1 MTIFISTP
9 TCRAWFDNIAECAI
23 ALGSKWLC
31 TRQAALYLNL
41 SYRTLEKLRFTRSDP
56 ASEKFR
62 ESQESP
68 HA

>member
-1 MTIFISTP
+1 MTIFISIP

-56 ASEKFR
+56 ASEEPR